1 MVAQFSVAQFSAAR
15 LSVSPGPGRPTRSGR
30 RRAPHAHRRAC
41 GHTSDTDPCFECFYE
56 AHCRDFARWAA
67 QLCGSFDVGEMSE
80 DVFLEA
86 TRKLFETWT
95 RTEIDEPAAYMRTI
109 LRNTACDAAAG
120 RGVGRSRSRRQ
131 DVALDAQ
138 RLTLVGGPNPET
150 GALRAERRRSLAAA
164 LRELPKG
171 ELDVAVC
178 RYVLEMSATETAEHL
193 ELAPSA
199 VSSALHRA
207 NKKLRAL
214 LDRDLL
220 QIPDE
225 RGARH
230 PAGGDEE

>member
-1 MVAQFSVAQFSAAR
+1 MVAQYAVA
-15 LSVSPGPGRPTRSGR
+15 PGPASSPR
-30 RRAPHAHRRAC
+30 RRAC

-56 AHCRDFARWAA
+56 SHCRDFARWAA
-67 QLCGSFDVGEMSE
+67 QLCGSFDVVEMSE

-86 TRKLFETWT
+86 NRKLFETWK
-95 RTEIDEPAAYMRTI
+95 RTVIDDPAAYMRTI

-120 RGVGRSRSRRQ
+120 RGVGKCRPRRQ
-131 DVALDAQ
+131 DVALDTQ
-138 RLTLVGGPNPET
+138 RLTLVGGPSPEA
-150 GALRAERRRSLAAA
+150 GALRAEQRSSLAAA

-178 RYVLEMSATETAEHL
+178 RYVLEMSAAETAEHL
-193 ELAPSA
+193 GLAPSA

-220 QIPDE
+220 HISDDHRAPHCPD
-225 RGARH
+225 
-230 PAGGDEE
+230 GGDEG